1 MSEGLMDARS
11 RDLILAAEISGLIH
25 DLGKLWPEFAAEGM
39 KGGENL
45 SDKVKKLGISA
56 AHGAIL
62 EEGRAYPPIG
72 AETWLQQIKQHE
84 GWAQVLR
91 LPEYWIKTG
100 TIQAHGLGDPLR
112 QHHATG
118 KFSPNQ
124 LTLLGDIYTFGA
136 DTRDSA
142 LDKGSGGTDS
152 GKQRLEHGF
161 IADSFGN
168 EHQKYG
174 EELLR
179 NLWLEVQGAIEKT
192 LFMADVWQ
200 NLAEARGQLFE
211 AIKPIFGKALGET
224 RRPTNDVTLWHHSY
238 SSASLF
244 KAAVAECVLRH
255 DFRHWQDNDGL
266 FSLSRMGQVRF
277 RLLGI
282 RWDWSALVGSALQ
295 PVVLTAMAENRREA
309 IDHLRRRLEVDYPV
323 GNLIYDDDNGAVFVV
338 GGFYQGPEDAD
349 GRDAETLFQRHI
361 LEPLQTGI
369 LQDLAPLGAGAAVR
383 LAWTQPRLYLTDYPE
398 VMAVEWNKTSG
409 DRQILLQVG
418 EDELR
423 ALWAKKTGEGQQV
436 QICPQ
441 CGLRPGQA
449 RELAINESGL
459 GSKKGQKSKD
469 QIPLGLCDHC
479 QTLRYRDASSQF
491 GFETNTFNLQKI
503 RNKQNLL
510 GNSRVV
516 MLSVRVNP
524 EMIATGE
531 ALLTQLAR
539 PFSDLKD
546 MQIICSSS
554 AENAADDLKSKIL
567 DRLREGGDE
576 QTLCNLISPELANDA
591 RLLVG
596 DDYWL
601 DFQKEKR
608 KVKGSDGRVVGGP
621 AEKALCL
628 LDEFFLRESIP
639 ADFGLYRHDGDKLLL
654 FGMRKHASPGR
665 LARTWDDLRA
675 LWQQIL
681 WDIAGDTQQW
691 LMPLSLDAGGFRVI
705 VAADDARSALERI
718 QQRVTETLGKVRA
731 GLDVHVSALA
741 FREKFPLYIALDALR
756 RMERRIANTPAQEWT
771 LHSKAYYTTLDPVQ
785 RQVDRLTLDW
795 ETPQGRVQW
804 QVNLHTGDPN
814 QPDLWYP
821 HAICVSRDPGP
832 GRIVRLDALEPGE
845 TIRLRP
851 STFDFMALDG
861 TARRY
866 DLRYDA
872 EGRRPHFILGEP
884 GRRPYLLEQLDEV
897 LDLSVQ
903 TGWNVSQ
910 TKGLI
915 GQIIECYEKWVR
927 DAPAKLR
934 PQGRDAWQS
943 HCAALFRRY
952 LKDKP
957 DIRDRLIALFQSQDE
972 EHACLLFD
980 AFEWS
985 GFIEKDARSR
995 VEESEAA

>member
-1 MSEGLMDARS
+1 
-11 RDLILAAEISGLIH
+11 
-25 DLGKLWPEFAAEGM
+25 
-39 KGGENL
+39 
-45 SDKVKKLGISA
+45 
-56 AHGAIL
+56 
-62 EEGRAYPPIG
+62 
-72 AETWLQQIKQHE
+72 
-84 GWAQVLR
+84 
-91 LPEYWIKTG
+91 
-100 TIQAHGLGDPLR
+100 
-112 QHHATG
+112 
-118 KFSPNQ
+118 
-124 LTLLGDIYTFGA
+124 
-136 DTRDSA
+136 
-142 LDKGSGGTDS
+142 
-152 GKQRLEHGF
+152 
-161 IADSFGN
+161 
-168 EHQKYG
+168 
-174 EELLR
+174 
-179 NLWLEVQGAIEKT
+179 
-192 LFMADVWQ
+192 
-200 NLAEARGQLFE
+200 
-211 AIKPIFGKALGET
+211 LGET

-255 DFRHWQDNDGL
+255 GFHHWQDDDGL

-277 RLLGI
+277 RLLGV
-282 RWDWSALVGSALQ
+282 RWDWAALAGRALQ
-295 PVVLTAMAENRREA
+295 PVALTALAENRRKA
-309 IDHLRRRLEVDYPV
+309 IAALRQRLEVDNPI
-323 GNLIYDDDNGAVFVV
+323 GNLIYEDDNGAVFVV
-338 GGFYQGPEDAD
+338 GGFYQGSEDAN
-349 GRDAETLFQRHI
+349 GQNSEKLFKQHI
-361 LEPLQTGI
+361 LEPLQIGI
-369 LQDLAPLGAGAAVR
+369 LQDLTPLGAGAAVR

-423 ALWAKKTGEGQQV
+423 KCWAKQSGNGQQV

-441 CGLRPGQA
+441 CGLRPGPT
-449 RELAINESGL
+449 RELTLNESGL
-459 GSKKGQKSKD
+459 GTDETGT
-469 QIPLGLCDHC
+469 PFGLCNDCQKLVDHNAHT
-479 QTLRYRDASSQF
+479 QRRRAAKELF
-491 GFETNTFNLQKI
+491 GFEPGTFNLQTI
-503 RNKQNLL
+503 RSERNPP
-510 GNSRVV
+510 GNSRLVL
-516 MLSVRVNP
+516 LSVRVNP
-524 EMIATGE
+524 EIIATGA
-531 ALLTQLAR
+531 ALLTQFAR
-539 PFSDLKD
+539 PIDDLKE
-546 MQIICSSS
+546 MKVIRASS
-554 AENAADDLKSKIL
+554 AENASDDLKSKVL
-567 DRLREGGDE
+567 DRLFEGGDE

-608 KVKGSDGRVVGGP
+608 KVKGDDGRVVGAP
-621 AEKALCL
+621 AEKSLGL

-639 ADFGLYRHDGDKLLL
+639 PDAGLYRHNGDQLLL

-691 LMPLSLDAGGFRVI
+691 LMPLSLDAGGFRII
-705 VAADDARSALERI
+705 VAANDARKALGRI
-718 QQRVTETLGKVRA
+718 QQRVNETLGKVRA

-756 RMERRIANTPAQEWT
+756 RMERRIAKTPPQTWT
-771 LHSKAYYTTLDPVQ
+771 LRSALNRDGTL
-785 RQVDRLTLDW
+785 LLNW
-795 ETPQGRVQW
+795 ETPQGPASW
-804 QVNLHTGDPN
+804 TVNLHTGDPD
-814 QPDLWYP
+814 QSDLWYP

-832 GRIVRLDALEPGE
+832 GRLVRLDQLEPGE
-845 TIRLRP
+845 IIRLRP

-897 LDLSVQ
+897 LNLSRQ

-927 DAPAKLR
+927 DVPAELR
-934 PQGRDAWQS
+934 PQGRDAWRS

-952 LKDKP
+952 LKDQP
-957 DIRDRLIALFQSQDE
+957 TIRDRLIALFQDE

-985 GFIEKDARSR
+985 GFIEKDAHSH